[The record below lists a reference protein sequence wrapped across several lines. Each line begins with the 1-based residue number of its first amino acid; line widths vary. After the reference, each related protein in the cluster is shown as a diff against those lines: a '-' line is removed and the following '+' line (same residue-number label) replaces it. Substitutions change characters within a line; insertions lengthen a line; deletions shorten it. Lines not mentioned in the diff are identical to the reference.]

1 MIDWQLIPILIFMTV
16 CLYAVALIIKEEDD
30 ENK

>member
-1 MIDWQLIPILIFMTV
+1 MDWQIILVLIPMIV
-16 CLYAVALIIKEEDD
+16 CLYAVALIIKEEND

>member
-1 MIDWQLIPILIFMTV
+1 MDWQIILVLIPMIV

-30 ENK
+30 DI

>member
-1 MIDWQLIPILIFMTV
+1 MDWQIILVLIPMIV

-30 ENK
+30 EV

>member
-1 MIDWQLIPILIFMTV
+1 MDWQIILVLIPMIV

-30 ENK
+30 E

>member
-1 MIDWQLIPILIFMTV
+1 MDWQIILVLIPMIV

-30 ENK
+30 ET

>member
-1 MIDWQLIPILIFMTV
+1 MDWQIILILIPMAV

-30 ENK
+30 ER

>member
-1 MIDWQLIPILIFMTV
+1 MDWQIILVLIPMIV